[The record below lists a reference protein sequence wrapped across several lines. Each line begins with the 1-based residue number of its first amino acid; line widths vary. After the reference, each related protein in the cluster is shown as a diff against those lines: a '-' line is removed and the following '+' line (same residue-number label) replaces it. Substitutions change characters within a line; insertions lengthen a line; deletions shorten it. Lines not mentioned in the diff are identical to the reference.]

1 MGNDLQEQVIK
12 VVDNTKALVRAYVV
26 ISHIEKQKK
35 WQTISFCNGFCNNFG
50 YS

>member
-1 MGNDLQEQVIK
+1 MGNDLQEQMIK
-12 VVDNTKALVRAYVV
+12 VVDNTKALVRACVA
-26 ISHIEKQKK
+26 ISHIEKQRK